1 MFIEPSEPEELIIE
15 SESVTHNSLT
25 LSWKPPNP
33 SHGFITQYRV
43 EYKATGKDYQKLVT
57 LPGNILAYEVTGIT
71 ANTEYH
77 FRIAAVNSAGCGP
90 FKNAIDSHYDSKL
103 ISIIHIYVHTV
114 QPISNLILASTDS

>member
-15 SESVTHNSLT
+15 SESVTHNSLI

-43 EYKATGKDYQKLVT
+43 EYKATGEDYQKLVT
-57 LPGNILAYEVTGIT
+57 LPGKILAYEVTGLT

-90 FKNAIDSHYDSKL
+90 FKNAIDSQYTSKL
-103 ISIIHIYVHTV
+103 ISMIRICIVNIIFVVRIIITYV
-114 QPISNLILASTDS
+114 P